1 MRKMKRLLAVILTLA
16 VLLSIAI
23 VSASAATVDSAKSG
37 NSTGIT
43 IHYYSESGVP
53 NIYYWNS
60 LPSNIETTYPGPAM
74 TAEGN
79 NWYKYTFSDKTK
91 INLMFVTKGEQ

>member
-23 VSASAATVDSAKSG
+23 VSASAATVDSAKSV

-53 NIYYWNS
+53 NIYY
-60 LPSNIETTYPGPAM
+60 
-74 TAEGN
+74 
-79 NWYKYTFSDKTK
+79 
-91 INLMFVTKGEQ
+91 